1 MNNLRWI
8 YLVLVGSIILLVVN
22 IYRLDFYN
30 LKNQIYWGIASNL
43 FVIIAML
50 LNIKNIKK
58 HKKT

>member
-8 YLVLVGSIILLVVN
+8 YLVLIGSIILLVVN

-30 LKNQIYWGIASNL
+30 LKNQNYWGIASNL

>member
-8 YLVLVGSIILLVVN
+8 YLVLIGSIILLVVN
-22 IYRLDFYN
+22 IYRLDFNN
-30 LKNQIYWGIASNL
+30 LKNQTYWGIASNI
-43 FVIIAML
+43 FVIIAMF

>member
-8 YLVLVGSIILLVVN
+8 YFILIGSIILLLVN
-22 IYRLDFYN
+22 IYRLDFNN
-30 LKNQIYWGIASNL
+30 LKNQTYWGIASNI

>member
-8 YLVLVGSIILLVVN
+8 YFVLIGSVILLVVN
-22 IYRLDFYN
+22 IYRLDFNN
-30 LKNQIYWGIASNL
+30 LKNQNYWGIASNL